1 MAKRVSDR
9 KEQIVVEATSL
20 FSSRGFDKVSIKEL
34 AAACGI
40 SEPALYRH
48 FKSKE
53 DIYNA
58 VLDSVEARLN
68 YEDLFEK
75 LQTEDDVE
83 KLLMALS
90 THIIEFF
97 TDNADLYRL
106 LLYSALR
113 GHHRAKQIFR
123 LVRGTYVRFL
133 MQQLDRLYAKKL
145 IVKKNNEITSRCFI
159 GMVFDCALGT
169 TLWRG
174 FQGKLFAPLEIVKNN
189 IPIYARGLRK

>member
-9 KEQIVVEATSL
+9 KEQIVTEATSL
-20 FSSRGFDKVSIKEL
+20 FSSRGYDKVSIKDL

-48 FKSKE
+48 FESKE

-58 VLDSVEARLN
+58 VLDSVEDRLN
-68 YEDLFEK
+68 YQELFDKLADEEDIE
-75 LQTEDDVE
+75 V
-83 KLLMALS
+83 LLKNLS

-123 LVRGTYVRFL
+123 LVRGAYVRFL

-145 IVKKNNEITSRCFI
+145 IVKKNNEITARCFI

-174 FQGKLFAPLEIVKNN
+174 FQGKLFDPLDIVQNN